1 MYLSHMKIDVLFFAL
16 ILLVLAGCNDSE
28 EDSDTISTLR
38 LITHNVFYGF
48 TKVPDRKE
56 TWLEWMD
63 NQHPDVVVL
72 QELNEYTP
80 DQLAE
85 DAAAWN
91 HSYSVLLKEEG
102 FPTGITSRYVI
113 EDVQRY
119 VDGFHHGVIRAKI
132 RDIYFYVIHLHPSN
146 WEVRHR
152 EIDQILNNI
161 EELPEGS
168 PVVLAGDFNTFS
180 PYDSLFYAHGRLEP
194 FFAERDGTFTENNL
208 NNNKLDYGVIQ
219 KLLDEDF
226 LDLEYSKRNDRY
238 EFPGTFPTLIPKE
251 GEHGDLRRLDY
262 VFTNKDFPGECKE
275 ASIIVNDTTQY
286 VSDHLPIMV
295 DWEF

>member
-1 MYLSHMKIDVLFFAL
+1 MKLYLLLFL
-16 ILLVLAGCNDSE
+16 VPLLTLFGCADQT
-28 EDSDTISTLR
+28 DRTDRSTALR

-80 DQLAE
+80 DQLAK
-85 DAAAWN
+85 DAATWD

-161 EELPEGS
+161 KELPEGS

-262 VFTNKDFPGECKE
+262 VFTNTYFPGECKE

-286 VSDHLPIMV
+286 VSDHLPIIV

>member
-1 MYLSHMKIDVLFFAL
+1 MKLYLLLF
-16 ILLVLAGCNDSE
+16 LVLLLTLVGCANQTDGT
-28 EDSDTISTLR
+28 DRSTSLR

-295 DWEF
+295 DWEFWR

>member
-1 MYLSHMKIDVLFFAL
+1 MKLYLLLFSGSLFLLIGCENKID
-16 ILLVLAGCNDSE
+16 NT
-28 EDSDTISTLR
+28 DTSTSLK
-38 LITHNVFYGF
+38 LITHNVYYGF
-48 TKVPDRKE
+48 TKVPERKQ
-56 TWLEWMD
+56 TWLEWMG
-63 NQHPDVVVL
+63 NQQPDVVVL

-80 DQLAE
+80 DQLAK
-85 DAAAWN
+85 DAATWD
-91 HSYSVLLKEEG
+91 HRFSVLLKEEG

-113 EDVQRY
+113 EDAQRY

-132 RDIYFYVIHLHPSN
+132 KDIYFYVIHLHPSN
-146 WEVRHR
+146 WEVRHK

-161 EELPEGS
+161 KALPEGT

-194 FFAERDGTFTENNL
+194 FFAERDGTYSERNL
-208 NNNKLDYGVIQ
+208 NNNRLDYGVIQ
-219 KLLDEDF
+219 KLLNRKF
-226 LDLEYSKRNDRY
+226 LDLEYSKRNDRF

-262 VFTNKDFPGECKE
+262 VFTNEAFPGECKE
-275 ASIIVNDTTQY
+275 ATIIVNDTTQY

-295 DWEF
+295 VWEF

>member
-1 MYLSHMKIDVLFFAL
+1 MKLNLLLFLVPLL
-16 ILLVLAGCNDSE
+16 ILFGCANQTDGT
-28 EDSDTISTLR
+28 DRSTSLR

-48 TKVPDRKE
+48 TKVPDRKQ
-56 TWLEWMD
+56 TWLQWMD

-80 DQLAE
+80 DQLAK
-85 DAAAWN
+85 DAATWD

-119 VDGFHHGVIRAKI
+119 VEGFHHGVIRAKI

-152 EIDQILNNI
+152 EIDQILDNI
-161 EELPEGS
+161 KALPEGS

-180 PYDSLFYAHGRLEP
+180 PYDSLFYTHGRLEP
-194 FFAERDGTFTENNL
+194 FFAERDGTFTEKNL
-208 NNNKLDYGVIQ
+208 NNNNLDYGVIE
-219 KLLDEDF
+219 KLLDQGF

-275 ASIIVNDTTQY
+275 ALIIVNDTTQY
-286 VSDHLPIMV
+286 VSDHLPLMV